1 MPGSTRRWPALCLP
15 AVLALMLSACNG
27 TSTPGTASNNV
38 MPPVALGANVMTP
51 DKLSPITTYPG
62 AVFGETGMFHPKRGD
77 TKAGG
82 HGAKV
87 DGIPCDTTEYL
98 TDYHVHAYLGIV
110 YNGQQVAIP
119 STIGLHDPGPAQS
132 GYTATAGCYYFLHTH
147 DESGIIHV
155 EDIKNLPP
163 SATLR
168 YFGNVFDIW
177 GVRLQSDSFA
187 GLKGTVHAYVGNVP
201 QLGDLTV
208 SSYASFKVGDVRK
221 LKIKSHEVLWLVI
234 GKNIDARKLPPVT
247 FYMEY

>member
-38 MPPVALGANVMTP
+38 MPPIAQGANVMAP
-51 DKLSPITTYPG
+51 QKLSPINTYPG
-62 AVFGETGMFHPKRGD
+62 EVVGETGMFHPKRGD
-77 TKAGG
+77 TKTGG
-82 HGAKV
+82 HGSKV
-87 DGIPCDTTEYL
+87 NGIPCDTTEYL
-98 TDYHVHAYLGIV
+98 NDYHVHAYLGIV
-110 YNGQQVAIP
+110 YKGHQVAIP
-119 STIGLHDPGPAQS
+119 AGIGMKHPGPAQN
-132 GYTATAGCYYFLHTH
+132 GYITTAGCFYFVHTH

-168 YFGNVFDIW
+168 EYGNLFDIW
-177 GVRLQSDSFA
+177 GVKVESNSFA
-187 GLKGTVHAYVGNVP
+187 GLKGPVHAYVGNVP

-208 SSYASFKVGDVRK
+208 SSYASFKLDDVRK
-221 LKIKSHEVLWLVI
+221 LKIRSHEVLWLVI
-234 GKNIDARKLPPVT
+234 GKNLAASKLPPVT